1 VTVIDCLVVSF
12 VVSVF
17 GIRNEQKKNYKIVK
31 IQGLADL
38 LGSPVIACR
47 TSLEGFAVMV
57 DRHRVCLFFG
67 KKIKKKVLCEFS
79 LFN

>member
-1 VTVIDCLVVSF
+1 M
-12 VVSVF
+12 
-17 GIRNEQKKNYKIVK
+17 NKKKNYKIVK

-67 KKIKKKVLCEFS
+67 KKKKKDFMRVFVV
-79 LFN
+79 